1 MITDK
6 EIIEKQLKRIN
17 EKMRTNFN
25 LHYEDEKCCIC
36 KLVGKSYML
45 PPYPLSNDFTYRS
58 EDMMIE
64 YLAGVDDA
72 ADFFTHNGTANGD

>member
-6 EIIEKQLKRIN
+6 EIISNMLRRIN
-17 EKMRTNFN
+17 KKLNTSFSI
-25 LHYEDEKCCIC
+25 HYKGKECCLC
-36 KLVGKSYML
+36 GMKGKDFMT

-64 YLAGVDDA
+64 YLGGVDDA
-72 ADFFTHNGTANGD
+72 ADFFTHNGTATGD